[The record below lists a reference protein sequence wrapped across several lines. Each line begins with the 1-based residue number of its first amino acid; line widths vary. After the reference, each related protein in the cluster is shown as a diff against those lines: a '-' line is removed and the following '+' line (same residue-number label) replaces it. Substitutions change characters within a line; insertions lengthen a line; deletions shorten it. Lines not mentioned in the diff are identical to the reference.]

1 MSALTPGEAW
11 SKMTLLGIGFIETK
25 TFPGEPCARLFFY
38 PDMCGLLSVRPAM
51 HVCQGELG
59 AGVVELVRDP

>member
-25 TFPGEPCARLFFY
+25 TFPGEPCARLF
-38 PDMCGLLSVRPAM
+38 LSRHVRPPIRAP
-51 HVCQGELG
+51 CNARLP
-59 AGVVELVRDP
+59 R

>member
-1 MSALTPGEAW
+1 
-11 SKMTLLGIGFIETK
+11 MTLLGIGFIETK